1 VDGVKVLFVT
11 GFGPIVRD
19 DASRAFYADHLG
31 IELKEE
37 HGYRHTETLDG
48 VKAFAL
54 WPLSQA
60 AESCFGTKE
69 WPGDKPVPHAW
80 LEFDVENIETATAA
94 LKSQG
99 YDLITE
105 AKVEPW
111 GQTVTR
117 LLSPEG
123 ILVALAVTPWLR
135 EEANT
140 P

>member
-1 VDGVKVLFVT
+1 VDGIKVLFVT
-11 GFGPIVRD
+11 GFGAIVRD
-19 DASRAFYADHLG
+19 DASRAFYEDALG
-31 IELKEE
+31 IEFQEE
-37 HGYRHTETLDG
+37 HDYRHTESLEGAKT
-48 VKAFAL
+48 FAL

-60 AESCFGTKE
+60 ADSCFGSKD
-69 WPGDKPVPHAW
+69 WPADKPVPHAW
-80 LEFDVENIETATAA
+80 LEFDVEDIAAATAA

-123 ILVALAVTPWLR
+123 ILVALALTPFMR
-135 EEANT
+135 DKGSS
-140 P
+140 

>member
-1 VDGVKVLFVT
+1 MEGIKVLFVT

-19 DASRAFYADHLG
+19 DASRAFYEDTLG
-31 IELKEE
+31 IEFQEE
-37 HGYRHTETLDG
+37 HDYRHTESLEGAKT
-48 VKAFAL
+48 FAL

-60 AESCFGTKE
+60 AESCFGSKD
-69 WPGDKPVPHAW
+69 WPADKTVPHAW
-80 LEFDVENIETATAA
+80 LEFDVEDIATATAA

-99 YDLITE
+99 YELITE

-123 ILVALAVTPWLR
+123 ILVALARTPWMR
-135 EEANT
+135 PGAST
-140 P
+140 